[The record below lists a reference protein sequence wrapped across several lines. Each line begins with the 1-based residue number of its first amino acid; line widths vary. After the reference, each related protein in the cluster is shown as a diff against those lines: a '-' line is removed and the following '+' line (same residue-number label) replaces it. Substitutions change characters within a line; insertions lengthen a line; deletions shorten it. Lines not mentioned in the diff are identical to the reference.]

1 MNAPLVFT
9 NANVPLTEP
18 DGTRRSKRQISKEL
32 TALRVI
38 AAARFAFT
46 NTGYYPSGVRDIA
59 RRAGMSTG
67 AVFATAPDKESLW
80 VLAMGGPPPSL
91 DLAEEVALIEAQRP
105 DWVYIFRKAPGGV
118 YLATLSPENL
128 NPLHNSGPVAT
139 GKGDSPAAAL
149 RAARLQADR
158 KSPIQETIQ

>member
-1 MNAPLVFT
+1 MTV
-9 NANVPLTEP
+9 VPLTDAARP
-18 DGTRRSKRQISKEL
+18 NKRVLAKAR
-32 TALRVI
+32 TTTRVI
-38 AAARFAFT
+38 EAARFAFT

-118 YLATLSPENL
+118 YLATLSPDNL

-139 GKGDSPAAAL
+139 GQGDSPAAAL

-158 KSPIQETIQ
+158 KSPIQGTIQ

>member
-1 MNAPLVFT
+1 MTVVSLPTAPRQ
-9 NANVPLTEP
+9 
-18 DGTRRSKRQISKEL
+18 TRRQQGKAL
-32 TALRVI
+32 TRTKVI
-38 AAARFAFT
+38 EAARFAFT
-46 NTGYYPSGVRDIA
+46 NTGYAASTVKDIA
-59 RRAGMSTG
+59 ARARTSIGTI
-67 AVFATAPDKESLW
+67 FATAPDKESLW

-118 YLATLSPENL
+118 YLATLSPDNL

-158 KSPIQETIQ
+158 KSPIQGTLQ

>member
-9 NANVPLTEP
+9 NAAVPLTEV
-18 DGTRRSKRQISKEL
+18 DGTRRNKRQISKEL

-46 NTGYYPSGVRDIA
+46 NTGFFASTTRDIA

-67 AVFATAPDKESLW
+67 SVFATAPDKESLW

-91 DLAEEVALIEAQRP
+91 FLAEEVALIEAQRP
-105 DWVYIFRKAPGGV
+105 DWVYIIRKAPRGV
-118 YLATLSPENL
+118 YLATLSPDNL
-128 NPLHNSGPVAT
+128 NPLRDSGPVAT
-139 GKGDSPAAAL
+139 GQGDSPAAAL

-158 KSPIQETIQ
+158 KSPLQGTIQ